1 MIIKRSK
8 ANRDSLIRPQY
19 RRQYPEGTLDFNLD
33 QRNSQDSD
41 KSGAGSALKL
51 GKQRRQPANKEP
63 TAGKGKQT
71 ANRNKERNDSFHA
84 DKQIKC
90 LSLNFFNNQFES
102 QFRSTSDIASCVSL
116 IGLPITLLCAFLA
129 YVYLYNW

>member
-1 MIIKRSK
+1 MAK
-8 ANRDSLIRPQY
+8 N
-19 RRQYPEGTLDFNLD
+19 
-33 QRNSQDSD
+33 
-41 KSGAGSALKL
+41 GSAS
-51 GKQRRQPANKEP
+51 GKQA
-63 TAGKGKQT
+63 

-90 LSLNFFNNQFES
+90 LSLNFFNSQFES

-129 YVYLYNW
+129 YLYLYNW